1 MSDSRYCSDSV
12 KHDLPADLT
21 KEELSA
27 FPAYKTWFA
36 ALQKTLQA
44 QSAPEHPYHQNP
56 YKLRSITVQ
65 CVDRFGKKGR
75 LGFIKLK
82 AEVSADDG
90 QQFPGSVFMRG
101 GSVAMLLVLTTE
113 STGRSTRRRKSEA
126 DEFVILTNQP
136 RIPAGTLSFTE
147 IPAGMIDD
155 SGTFSGAAASE
166 IQEETGLTIRQ
177 DELVN
182 LTELALAS
190 NDDTDDVLQN
200 AIYPS
205 PGGSDEFMPIFY
217 ARKTMTV
224 EEIRTL
230 QGKLTGLRE
239 DGEKITLKIV
249 KLKDAWK
256 IAGRD
261 AKTLSAICL
270 YDGLR
275 REGKL

>member
-1 MSDSRYCSDSV
+1 
-12 KHDLPADLT
+12 
-21 KEELSA
+21 
-27 FPAYKTWFA
+27 
-36 ALQKTLQA
+36 
-44 QSAPEHPYHQNP
+44 
-56 YKLRSITVQ
+56 
-65 CVDRFGKKGR
+65 
-75 LGFIKLK
+75 
-82 AEVSADDG
+82 
-90 QQFPGSVFMRG
+90 MRG